1 MIGFLFGVLFAFVCI
16 FSFHF
21 LSAPIGKTPELKTI
35 SSLQLQPQIGK
46 PGGQVSF
53 VLGSDPKTLNP
64 ALAEETSSTAVISEV
79 FSGLTRV
86 DLKTF
91 EVVPDLAESWEVLE
105 NGLVYRF
112 KLKKV
117 RWSDGTPLVADDVV
131 FTFRD
136 VYLNPSIPGSVGD
149 SFRGI
154 LKTEQDI
161 KNFVRKVDE
170 ETVEFRLPKQFA
182 PFLSSL
188 GAYILPRHKLEEAV
202 KSGTF
207 RTTWNVNTDPSQIVG
222 TGPFKIQ
229 SYQKGTLI
237 TFVKNP
243 YYYERDEKLTA
254 LPYLEKKIA
263 YIIQDPDSAVLKFKT
278 RQVDFIN
285 VRPQDVQTISGLR
298 HADIFEL
305 GPTSSTTFLVFNQN
319 PASSVSKS
327 KLKLFQNRD
336 FRWAISYAID
346 RDAMCQLVFNG
357 LAKPLYGPITPAN
370 RPYYSEDLFPPIK
383 KDVQKAKELLKLAGL
398 RDSNS
403 DGWLEGPDGQVFEIT
418 LLTNAGN
425 REREAMAAMIVRDLQ
440 AIGIKVNLRPIDF
453 NSLVTRL
460 TSPPYDWE
468 AVIIGLTGSMDPHFG
483 RNVWHSSGT
492 LHMWNPRQK
501 TPLTDWERSLDELVD
516 RGATELDRN
525 RRIEIYREL
534 YSIVYREQPMIFLTT
549 PVSMV
554 AIDKRLKN
562 AMPTVWGW
570 HREEMLF
577 VK

>member
-1 MIGFLFGVLFAFVCI
+1 MLGIVFAFVSI

-21 LSAPIGKTPELKTI
+21 LDASFVKGFEFKTIDPAKLRPEIGK
-35 SSLQLQPQIGK
+35 Q
-46 PGGQVSF
+46 GGQVSF
-53 VLGSDPKTLNP
+53 VLSSDPKTLNP

-79 FSGLTRV
+79 FSGLTKV

-91 EVVPDLAESWEVLE
+91 QVVPDLAQSWEVLE

-117 RWSDGTPLVADDVV
+117 YWSDGTPLTADDVV
-131 FTFRD
+131 FTFKD

-149 SFRGI
+149 SFKGI
-154 LKTEQDI
+154 LKTQEDVQ
-161 KNFVRKVDE
+161 NFVKKIDSH
-170 ETVEFRLPKQFA
+170 TVEFRLPKPFA

-188 GAYILPRHKLEEAV
+188 SAYILPKHKLEAFV
-202 KSGTF
+202 KNGTF
-207 RTTWNVNTDPSQIVG
+207 RTAWNVNTSPSEIVG

-229 SYQKGTLI
+229 SYQKGALL
-237 TFVKNP
+237 TFVRNP
-243 YYYERDEKLTA
+243 YYYERDERAQA
-254 LPYLEKKIA
+254 LPYLDKKIA

-285 VRPQDVQTISGLR
+285 VRPQDIQTISQVKN
-298 HADIFEL
+298 AEIFDL

-319 PASSVSKS
+319 PSSKVSEF
-327 KLKLFQNRD
+327 KLKLFRNRD

-346 RDAMCQLVFNG
+346 REAMCQLVFNG

-370 RPYYSEDLFPPIK
+370 RPYFSDDLFPPIN
-383 KDVQKAKELLKLAGL
+383 KDVAKAKELLSLTGL
-398 RDSNS
+398 KDTNL
-403 DGWLEGPDGQVFEIT
+403 DGWLEGPDGQTLEIT

-425 REREAMAAMIVRDLQ
+425 REREAMATMIAKDLQ
-440 AIGIKVNLRPIDF
+440 AVGIKVNVRPIDF

-501 TPLTDWERSLDELVD
+501 KPSTDWERSLDELID
-516 RGATELDRN
+516 KGATELNFEKRVS
-525 RRIEIYREL
+525 IYREL
-534 YSIVYREQPMIFLTT
+534 YRIVYKEQPMIFLTT

-554 AIDKRLKN
+554 AINKRLRN

-570 HREEMLF
+570 YKEEALF